1 MSEASIVP
9 GQSSVNVDLTG
20 RSALV
25 TGSASGIGR
34 ACAERLSRAGAAVTV
49 LDLDGDTAREV
60 AESIGGEAIRADLS
74 DYEVLGSLEIDTD
87 IVVNNAG
94 LQHVAAVEEFPPERF
109 SMILRI
115 MLEAPFRIVQKAL
128 PGMYERGWGRVI
140 NISSIHGMV
149 ASPYKSAYIS
159 AKHGLEG
166 FSKTVALE
174 GGTRGVTSNC
184 LCPAYVRT
192 PLVENQISDQAST
205 HGISE
210 DEVVEKI
217 MLTEPAIKR
226 LIEPAEGTPL
236 WEPSEQLKE
245 KARIS
250 NYMDWLKD
258 EKDLSFSD
266 YNELW
271 EWSVGDLD
279 GFWAS
284 IWEYCGIK
292 ASKPYERVLGKREM
306 PGAEW
311 FPGAELN
318 YAEHVL
324 RHTTDR
330 QDEPAILHQSEL
342 RSLGEVS
349 WGELQEKTATLAAG
363 LRELGVERGDRVA
376 VYLPNVPE
384 AVIALL
390 ACASIG
396 AVWSSCSPD
405 FGAGSVVDRF
415 KQIEPKI
422 LIAVD
427 GYRYGGKDY
436 DRIDV
441 VARLQ
446 QEIPTL
452 QKTVVLPYLSEDPDT
467 GPLEDVVMWDELL
480 AGHKGAEISFEQV
493 PFDHPLWVLYS
504 SGTTGLPKAIV
515 HSQGGIL
522 IEHLKKAVLH
532 LDLEP
537 DDRFFWF
544 TTTGWMMWNL
554 VVAGLL
560 TGSTI
565 LLYDGN
571 PGHPDMNV
579 LWEFAEK
586 TGVTCFGTSATC
598 STACIKA
605 DIEPGKDFDL
615 ASLKSI
621 GSTGSPLPPEGF
633 EWAYEHVKEDL
644 WLFSTSGGTDMCTA
658 FVGGVPLLPV
668 RAGELQA
675 RSLGAKVEAFDE
687 EGNPQVD
694 DVGELVITEPMPS
707 MPIYFWNDPEGERY
721 RESYFDVYPG
731 VWRHGDWIKVK
742 ENGACVIYGRSDSTI
757 NRGGIRMGTS
767 EIYSAVDKVEEV
779 ADSLVVDVPR
789 EGGSS
794 FMPLFVVLQEG
805 VELDDD
811 LKYKIKRSIKDN
823 ASPRHVPNE
832 IFAVSDIPR
841 TLNGKKLEVPV
852 KKILS
857 GTPPEEAA
865 SKESLSNPETLDRF
879 AELAGNM

>member
-1 MSEASIVP
+1 
-9 GQSSVNVDLTG
+9 
-20 RSALV
+20 V
-25 TGSASGIGR
+25 T
-34 ACAERLSRAGAAVTV
+34 ET
-49 LDLDGDTAREV
+49 
-60 AESIGGEAIRADLS
+60 
-74 DYEVLGSLEIDTD
+74 
-87 IVVNNAG
+87 
-94 LQHVAAVEEFPPERF
+94 
-109 SMILRI
+109 
-115 MLEAPFRIVQKAL
+115 
-128 PGMYERGWGRVI
+128 
-140 NISSIHGMV
+140 
-149 ASPYKSAYIS
+149 
-159 AKHGLEG
+159 
-166 FSKTVALE
+166 
-174 GGTRGVTSNC
+174 
-184 LCPAYVRT
+184 
-192 PLVENQISDQAST
+192 
-205 HGISE
+205 
-210 DEVVEKI
+210 
-217 MLTEPAIKR
+217 
-226 LIEPAEGTPL
+226 AEGTPL
-236 WEPSEQLKE
+236 WEPSDELKE
-245 KARIS
+245 NARIS
-250 NYMDWLKD
+250 AYMEWLKA
-258 EKDLSFSD
+258 ERGLSLED

-271 EWSVGDLD
+271 EWSVTDLE

-284 IWEYCGIK
+284 VWEYCGIK
-292 ASKPYERVLGKREM
+292 ASKPYERVLGERAM

-318 YAEHVL
+318 YAEHVF
-324 RHTTDR
+324 RHAPYRPDK
-330 QDEPAILHQSEL
+330 PAILHQSEV
-342 RSLGEVS
+342 RPLGEVS
-349 WGELQEKTATLAAG
+349 WDDLQERTAALAAG
-363 LRELGVERGDRVA
+363 LREMGVGRGDRVA
-376 VYLPNVPE
+376 AYLPNIPE

-415 KQIEPKI
+415 KQIEPEV
-422 LIAVD
+422 LLAVD

-436 DRIDV
+436 DRLDV

-446 QEIPTL
+446 EEIPTL
-452 QKTVVLPYLSEDPDT
+452 QKTVVLPYLSEGPDT
-467 GPLEDVVMWDELL
+467 SALENVVMWGDLL
-480 AGHKGAEISFEQV
+480 SRHKGAELAFEQV

-532 LDLEP
+532 IDLGP

-560 TGSTI
+560 TGSTV

-571 PGHPDMNV
+571 PGYPDMNV
-579 LWEFAEK
+579 LWEFAQK
-586 TGVTCFGTSATC
+586 TGMTCFGTSA
-598 STACIKA
+598 SYITACMKA
-605 DIEPGKDFDL
+605 GMEPGRDFDL
-615 ASLKSI
+615 SKLESI

-644 WLFSTSGGTDMCTA
+644 WLFSTSGGTDLCSA

-675 RSLGAKVEAFDE
+675 RSLGARIEAFDE
-687 EGNPQVD
+687 EGNPQID
-694 DVGELVITEPMPS
+694 EVGELVITGPMPS

-742 ENGACVIYGRSDSTI
+742 DNGACVIYGRSDSTI

-779 ADSLVVDVPR
+779 ADSLVVDVSR

-794 FMPLFVVLQEG
+794 FMPLFVVLHEG

-811 LKYKIKRSIKDN
+811 LKNTIKESIKEN
-823 ASPRHVPNE
+823 TSPRHVPNE
-832 IFAVSDIPR
+832 IFAVPEVPK

-865 SKESLSNPETLDRF
+865 SKESLSNPESLDRYVQ
-879 AELAGNM
+879 LAREM